1 MNLVLLKTTSSFGPH
16 YLTWP
21 SRGLKLQPT
30 FIIRADWFSKSNILR
45 LNLLSFSTTWSAVFW
60 MLQRPA
66 LTLARSLLAE
76 VRSFR
81 IRWQLL
87 SSRVTRTLNSPDS
100 LSVTAKQSC
109 VSFSLPSH
117 SEKLI
122 YLTLCRWQH
131 EKSRATC
138 CCAWRDYFSIACA
151 RCGTDAGDVW
161 RCFILFLRTLL
172 RLLAPN

>member
-1 MNLVLLKTTSSFGPH
+1 MLRGCKSKKWIDLKGGQFQDAVRKKLSKPMNLVHILKTTSSFGPH

-100 LSVTAKQSC
+100 LSVTAKQSS
-109 VSFSLPSH
+109 VLYIPKH

-122 YLTLCRWQH
+122 DI
-131 EKSRATC
+131 EK
-138 CCAWRDYFSIACA
+138 
-151 RCGTDAGDVW
+151 
-161 RCFILFLRTLL
+161 LK
-172 RLLAPN
+172 